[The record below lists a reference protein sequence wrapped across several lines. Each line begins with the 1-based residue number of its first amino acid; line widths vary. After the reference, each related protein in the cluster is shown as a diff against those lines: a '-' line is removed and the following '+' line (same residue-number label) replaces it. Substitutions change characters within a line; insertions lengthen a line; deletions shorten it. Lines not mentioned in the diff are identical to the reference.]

1 MCEEIK
7 ILWIVKNVNI
17 LCKKQNVY
25 NYYTLYII
33 FIYNLLICNN
43 HFLYSDIV

>member
-25 NYYTLYII
+25 NIIRYILFLYIT
-33 FIYNLLICNN
+33 Y
-43 HFLYSDIV
+43 